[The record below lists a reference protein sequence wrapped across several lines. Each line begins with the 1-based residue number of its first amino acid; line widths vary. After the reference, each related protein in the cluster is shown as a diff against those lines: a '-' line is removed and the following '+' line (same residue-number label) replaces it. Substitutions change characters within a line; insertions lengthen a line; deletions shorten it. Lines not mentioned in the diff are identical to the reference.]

1 MKICAWKSKSYFQ
14 ALFFA
19 CLAAVVSA
27 TSWAENTE
35 YLRVAAVI
43 YKGQDSIAL
52 VETAPGEQAW
62 FRVGDVLGT
71 ASVAAIDADGIL
83 LTTSDGQLRLN
94 LRGDSNRVAESAEAT
109 PEPSR
114 HQSKEMQFLG
124 LLSRLNAVDRAP
136 DETQDQ
142 ALTRTMN
149 QVLGFSAS
157 ARITAVN
164 RVAVSSPGEAHQAL
178 QQRLAGNEI
187 VQISVEGDYVED
199 LYVVP
204 E

>member
-1 MKICAWKSKSYFQ
+1 MMLRGARQLSGVRRAF
-14 ALFFA
+14 LFA
-19 CLAAVVSA
+19 GIVLSLSVLAQVDSDYRLAAI
-27 TSWAENTE
+27 
-35 YLRVAAVI
+35 I
-43 YKGQDSIAL
+43 YKGPDSMAL
-52 VETAPGEQAW
+52 IETTPGEQAW
-62 FRVGDVLGT
+62 FRVGDTLGA
-71 ASVAAIDADGIL
+71 ASVVAIDSDGIL
-83 LTTSDGQLRLN
+83 LATRDGQLRLN
-94 LRGDSNRVAESAEAT
+94 LRGDTNRVPESAEAI

-124 LLSRLNAVDRAP
+124 LLSRINAVERAP
-136 DETQDQ
+136 DETHDE

-164 RVAVSSPGEAHQAL
+164 YVAVSSPGEAHRAL
-178 QQRLAGNEI
+178 QLGLAKNEI
-187 VQISVEGDYVED
+187 VQITVEGDYIKD